1 MSLLILTSFVSSVSQ
16 FTRVIFVSGLFPNT
30 ASKLN
35 SLVPIPCFAIFTFT
49 VVLPKAS
56 CAGPF
61 AGPPNGAINNFFT
74 FGFCGTTSFA
84 LSFPFLEINSLS
96 VFCTGSLEPSN
107 PAAKAGLMVP
117 NIITIA
123 SRKESNL
130 DLLILFK
137 FCLLILPSYLRSCFL
152 SYSDCQ
158 FSCLIAACCCYLNSL
173 TFF

>member
-1 MSLLILTSFVSSVSQ
+1 MSSIRTGSSKVTLCVSLLIETFFISSVSQ

-35 SLVPIPCFAIFTFT
+35 GFVPIPCFTIFTFT
-49 VVLPKAS
+49 VVSPKP
-56 CAGPF
+56 GDF
-61 AGPPNGAINNFFT
+61 AGPPNGTINLFCT
-74 FGFCGTTSFA
+74 LGSCGTTSFA

-96 VFCTGSLEPSN
+96 VFCTGSFEPSN

-137 FCLLILPSYLRSCFL
+137 FCLLILL
-152 SYSDCQ
+152 S
-158 FSCLIAACCCYLNSL
+158 
-173 TFF
+173 